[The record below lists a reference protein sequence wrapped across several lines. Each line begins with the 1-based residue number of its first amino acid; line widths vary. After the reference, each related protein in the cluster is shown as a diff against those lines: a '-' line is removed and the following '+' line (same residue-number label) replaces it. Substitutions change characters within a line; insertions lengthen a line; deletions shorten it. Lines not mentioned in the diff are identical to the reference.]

1 MTKQRIDIMVDI
13 ETLGRS
19 PSSPIV
25 QISAVKFDI
34 TTGCI
39 YDSFDVTI
47 DVSQSTTIEG
57 GTLLW
62 WLQTDAELLK
72 TLMERGQESG
82 LSEKDAIQQFC
93 TWAMEKPINAVY
105 QPKVTDVFLWG
116 NGILFDN
123 RLIQS
128 KCQQH
133 NIPYPIFYR
142 NDRDMRTLVELAALK
157 TGNGSEFEYRSHF
170 ESIGTRHN
178 ALDDCLFQVK
188 VLCQAYNDVMGINA

>member
-1 MTKQRIDIMVDI
+1 
-13 ETLGRS
+13 
-19 PSSPIV
+19 
-25 QISAVKFDI
+25 
-34 TTGCI
+34 
-39 YDSFDVTI
+39 
-47 DVSQSTTIEG
+47 
-57 GTLLW
+57 
-62 WLQTDAELLK
+62 
-72 TLMERGQESG
+72 MERGQESG

-93 TWAMEKPINAVY
+93 TWAMAKPINAVY
-105 QPKVTDVFLWG
+105 EPKVTDVFLWG

-170 ESIGTRHN
+170 DSIGTRHN